1 MSSGE
6 LGIVSERVCMG
17 ILSVHFRISEVTVVA
32 TENNCHINMILGRR
46 RSRGLVPTVTT

>member
-1 MSSGE
+1 MK
-6 LGIVSERVCMG
+6 IRMG
-17 ILSVHFRISEVTVVA
+17 KIAFRPIRYQTYRISEVTVVA